1 MVIENPDSVMVVPHF
16 DNGDT
21 MLVRQ
26 WRHAWEDSSWEVP
39 AGTFNEGE
47 DPLVCAQR
55 ELAEETGLR
64 AATYRPLGIVHGAAI
79 LTGRAHLYLAE
90 GITEAARQPETYEQ
104 DMEVL
109 RIPLREAVDAALNG
123 EIEHSGSV
131 TSLVRAAVAVKLITF
146 CPRAGRNPHCT
157 GAIQRDSETRRCWQ
171 RREIANLSRRRV
183 GSDWRSAGRSRAS
196 EVHCPR

>member
-1 MVIENPDSVMVVPHF
+1 MGTNEVGRSGQFALRADLIRLPGGEEVPYFVIENPDSVMVVPHF

-64 AATYRPLGIVHGAAI
+64 AAAYRPLGIVHGAAI

-131 TSLVRAAVAVKLITF
+131 TSLVRAGVVLNLIKF
-146 CPRAGRNPHCT
+146 
-157 GAIQRDSETRRCWQ
+157 
-171 RREIANLSRRRV
+171 
-183 GSDWRSAGRSRAS
+183 
-196 EVHCPR
+196 